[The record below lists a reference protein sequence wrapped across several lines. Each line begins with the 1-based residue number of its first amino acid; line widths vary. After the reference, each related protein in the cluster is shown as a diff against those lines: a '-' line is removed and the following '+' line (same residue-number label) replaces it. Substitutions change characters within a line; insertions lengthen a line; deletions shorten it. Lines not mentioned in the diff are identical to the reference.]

1 MCLDSGLFISALVVG
16 HAAFLNIIGDWKNF
30 MFWNEK
36 FPRFGHPYN
45 LFKYFQN
52 KVTGSNKTLQKRQ
65 YRNGSIKEQPFLSRG
80 SNELYTSHQEKKE
93 GTNMWN
99 AWVLLDFTLLHAL
112 KFIIEI
118 EDNGMACDYYV
129 TKVGAVLSIRNAF
142 QALYCHKE
150 FHDILYGDPMSAS
163 VYFFIFCTEHH
174 KKIKI

>member
-1 MCLDSGLFISALVVG
+1 MCLNSGLFISALVVG

-30 MFWNEK
+30 TFWNEK

-52 KVTGSNKTLQKRQ
+52 KVTGSHKTLQKRQ
-65 YRNGSIKEQPFLSRG
+65 YRNGSIKEQLFLRRG
-80 SNELYTSHQEKKE
+80 SKKLYASHRENKAS
-93 GTNMWN
+93 TNMWN

-118 EDNGMACDYYV
+118 EDNGMACDYNV
-129 TKVGAVLSIRNAF
+129 TKVGAVLSIRNAL

-150 FHDILYGDPMSAS
+150 FHHILYGDPMSAS
-163 VYFFIFCTEHH
+163 VFFYFLCRTLQ
-174 KKIKI
+174 KD